1 MTNYSMALTTFITW
15 LEAYKYWALFPI
27 AVIEGPI
34 ITVAAGFLVTLGIF
48 NPVFAYIVIIIG
60 DTVGDALHYCVGYFG
75 GKRFIERW
83 GKYLGVSLETIIPL
97 EKSFDDKGNSFFF
110 WGKALHGIGGAIL
123 IAAGLIRYPFGKFLI
138 SNVLGTLIKSAV
150 LLVIGF
156 YFGQFLGKIDSSLN
170 IIAAIMVALVPIA
183 IFIYI
188 AWRKKNNHGASK

>member
-1 MTNYSMALTTFITW
+1 MTLSTFLTW
-15 LEAYKYWALFPI
+15 LLAYKYWALFPI

-34 ITVAAGFLVTLGIF
+34 ITVAAGFLVTLGVF
-48 NPVFAYIVIIIG
+48 NPFFAYAVIVLG

-75 GKRFIERW
+75 GQRFILKW
-83 GKYLGVSLETIIPL
+83 GKYLGVSLETIVPL
-97 EKSFDDKGNSFFF
+97 EKTFADKGHSFFF
-110 WGKALHGIGGAIL
+110 WGKALHGVGGALL

-138 SNVLGTLIKSAV
+138 SNVLGTLVKSAL

-183 IFIYI
+183 VVIYF
-188 AWRKKNNHGASK
+188 AWRKGKKI